1 VRRAFL
7 VASLALALLPSA
19 AGAVKQRTS
28 MSVILPEVMCVT
40 CKIPLEVA
48 QSPQAD
54 SERTYIQQLIDRGD
68 TAAEV
73 KRALVNTYGPEVLA
87 LPPAAG
93 FNIAVYL
100 VPIAVVALL
109 VGMLTLLLPQWR
121 RNLRRASLAAPSG
134 PAALGPEDAARL
146 ESDLARYDDPSRSR
160 RRER

>member
-1 VRRAFL
+1 VRRIVL

-19 AGAVKQRTS
+19 ASAIRQRTS

-68 TAAEV
+68 TESQI

-87 LPPAAG
+87 LPPASG

-100 VPIAVVALL
+100 VPIAVLALL
-109 VGMLTLLLPQWR
+109 AGVLMLLLPQWR
-121 RNLRRASLAAPSG
+121 GNLRRARLAAPSG

-146 ESDLARYDDPSRSR
+146 ESDLTRYDEPVR
-160 RRER
+160 RRGRRD

>member
-1 VRRAFL
+1 VRRAVV
-7 VASLALALLPSA
+7 VAVLALMLLPSA
-19 AGAVKQRTS
+19 ASAVKQRTS

-68 TAAEV
+68 TEAQI

-87 LPPAAG
+87 LPPASG

-100 VPIAVVALL
+100 VPIAVLALL
-109 VGMLTLLLPQWR
+109 AGVLVLLLPQWR
-121 RNLRRASLAAPSG
+121 TNLRRARSAAPEG
-134 PAALGPEDAARL
+134 PSVLAPEDAARL
-146 ESDLARYDDPSRSR
+146 ESDLSRYDDPGRQR
-160 RRER
+160 APR